1 MATSIFSRRNIFRNS
16 INSNVLF
23 MKNLLNATPEL
34 QKILDQLTLF
44 YNE

>member
-23 MKNLLNATPEL
+23 MKNPTPEL